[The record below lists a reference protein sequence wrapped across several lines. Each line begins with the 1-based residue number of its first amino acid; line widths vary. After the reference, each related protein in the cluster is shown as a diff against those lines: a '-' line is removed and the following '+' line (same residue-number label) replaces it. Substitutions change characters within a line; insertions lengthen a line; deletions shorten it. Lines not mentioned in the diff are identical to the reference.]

1 MYIFITNRGL
11 ATFPFPLLWSF
22 LMQTMVRL
30 KDKHSRMSE
39 SRECNASVYSP
50 VPLRG
55 KIDPSWN
62 ALEFQFLT
70 TSKLGCANLGGFW
83 HDDVI
88 LPLCYMLRPY
98 VIMIFMRLFFRFLC
112 LSPLLLAS
120 SSHPLGDGAVIYW
133 WPVWPLFMK
142 KISSFIFI
150 YAWLGQ
156 TV

>member
-1 MYIFITNRGL
+1 
-11 ATFPFPLLWSF
+11 
-22 LMQTMVRL
+22 MQTMVRL

-70 TSKLGCANLGGFW
+70 TSKLGCANLGGF
-83 HDDVI
+83 

-98 VIMIFMRLFFRFLC
+98 VIMIFMRLFSLSLPFSSSFGLLFSSTWWWRCDILMTCLTPVYEKNKFIYFYLC
-112 LSPLLLAS
+112 LAGSDCLTC
-120 SSHPLGDGAVIYW
+120 
-133 WPVWPLFMK
+133 
-142 KISSFIFI
+142 
-150 YAWLGQ
+150 YANYYTLKWYLQ
-156 TV
+156 I